1 MQVWAGRDSANRL
14 IRSSSASLLPS
25 FDSRPISPP
34 RILAP
39 QPPLEMAAK
48 RALKDYFAP
57 ITANPPTC
65 IVLPPIVATQFE
77 IRPATISMLPSFHGL
92 DR

>member
-1 MQVWAGRDSANRL
+1 MKVCAGRDSANRL
-14 IRSSSASLLPS
+14 IRSSSTSSLSS
-25 FDSRPISPP
+25 FDSHPISPP

-39 QPPLEMAAK
+39 QPPPEMAAE

-57 ITANPPTC
+57 ITVNPPTF
-65 IVLPPIVATQFE
+65 IILPPTAATQFE
-77 IRPATISMLPSFHGL
+77 IRPAIISMLPSFHGL